1 MRCDVRFVRHLIVTL
16 LLHATCM
23 TSSNPVIGIV
33 SPDAPPFIGGM
44 GSHVGSLIDG
54 FRKEGMTVH
63 VFDRSRRK
71 IMYALGKNLGF
82 SFGLRF
88 RLQAFIAQHHIDIL
102 HVHSGP
108 GGVLMPFFPRGA
120 KVVVTANHT
129 YAAQS
134 RLPGQA
140 WKRIFTALEKK
151 TYERADAIIAI
162 SEDTALSL
170 RDEYGIPL
178 SRITVIGCGFDLAPW
193 IAADSDSRK
202 KHSCVFVGRPDTR
215 KGWDILR
222 AAWPAVVSAIP
233 TATLS
238 VVGWREES
246 REGMTFL
253 GRIPNA
259 QLASLVGSTR
269 LMVCPSRLEGF
280 GLAAAESTA
289 AGTPVLATL
298 VPGLQRV
305 IQPGRTGILVDP
317 NPVLVAHRIIQ
328 ILQDDAL
335 WNTLHEGCRTYR
347 PAFDTKREIS
357 AHLDRFRALYS

>member
-1 MRCDVRFVRHLIVTL
+1 
-16 LLHATCM
+16 M
-23 TSSNPVIGIV
+23 TSSNPILGIV
-33 SPDAPPFIGGM
+33 SADAPPFIGGM
-44 GSHVGSLIDG
+44 GRHVGSLVDG

-63 VFDRSRRK
+63 VYDRSRRK

-88 RLQAFIAQHHIDIL
+88 RLRAFIAKNHINIL

-108 GGVLMPFFPRGA
+108 GGVLMPFSPYGV

-140 WKRIFTALEKK
+140 WKRIFVALEKK

-162 SEDTALSL
+162 SEDTAESL
-170 RDEYGIPL
+170 RRDYGIPA
-178 SRITVIGCGFDLAPW
+178 SRISVIGCGFDLAPW
-193 IAADSDSRK
+193 IAADSDTRK
-202 KHSCVFVGRPDTR
+202 KHACVFVGRPDSR
-215 KGWDILR
+215 KGWDILLS
-222 AAWPAVVSAIP
+222 AWPLVQSAIP

-238 VVGWREES
+238 VVGWKEEP
-246 REGMTFL
+246 REGITFL
-253 GRIPNA
+253 GRISDADLPR
-259 QLASLVGSTR
+259 LLGSSRLV
-269 LMVCPSRLEGF
+269 VCPSRLEGF

-317 NPVLVAHRIIQ
+317 HPTLVAHSIVQ
-328 ILQDDAL
+328 MLQDDAL
-335 WNTLHEGCRTYR
+335 WNRLHEGCQTYR
-347 PAFDTKREIS
+347 STFDTKREIS
-357 AHLDRFRALYS
+357 AHIDKFRALYS